1 MHQTH
6 THTCCTVINQYMIQC
21 GTSQFINIILYHY
34 KPIIDRTFNLLARR
48 PQWRS
53 PGYAHIIH
61 QLWPGSRNIKHAGS
75 FKTLSYQ
82 GKSME
87 ICFLQG
93 PPNQNPP
100 RRHPCNQSY
109 RWSRGQSTAGKI
121 ETTQVALSNLWK
133 VLFDN
138 SKRDGIS
145 LRPPP
150 PPMEFHFHDHRQ
162 LEVGIKERKIGTSLQ
177 DYQTLVKHMWCGV
190 VRKR

>member
-1 MHQTH
+1 
-6 THTCCTVINQYMIQC
+6 MIQC

-34 KPIIDRTFNLLARR
+34 KPITDRTFNLLARR

-53 PGYAHIIH
+53 QGYTHIIH
-61 QLWPGSRNIKHAGS
+61 QLRPGSRNIKHAGS
-75 FKTLSYQ
+75 FKTLLYQ
-82 GKSME
+82 GIATYTLTNRKQPFKSME

-121 ETTQVALSNLWK
+121 ETTQVALSPLWK

-150 PPMEFHFHDHRQ
+150 H
-162 LEVGIKERKIGTSLQ
+162 GIPFPWPSAAKKLVSRKEK
-177 DYQTLVKHMWCGV
+177 
-190 VRKR
+190 